1 MTSFKQWTPPS
12 IGGAGGAASAQRTAA
27 PDPIQAAYARGFAEG
42 QTQGVAAT
50 TQQLLAARRAVEA
63 AGRAV
68 TEARSA
74 VAGEIEET
82 VTVLAMA
89 IAQHMVVRELRADP
103 AAIADL
109 VRRTI
114 ATLPPAGPPTVRIHP
129 EDLAALNNAA
139 PSAAASNHSV
149 DVEWVGDPTVERG
162 GYIVETPQRVLDAR
176 LTSVFRELYE
186 RLRDG

>member
-1 MTSFKQWTPPS
+1 MPSFRHWTPPP
-12 IGGAGGAASAQRTAA
+12 IGAISSSGVQSKSTPA
-27 PDPIQAAYARGFAEG
+27 DPIKAAFARGLAEG
-42 QTQGVAAT
+42 QAQGAAAAA
-50 TQQLLAARRAVEA
+50 QQLQAARRAVEA

-68 TEARSA
+68 IEARQA

-89 IAQHMVVRELRADP
+89 IAQHMIVRELRADP

-114 ATLPPAGPPTVRIHP
+114 ATLPPSGPPTVRINP
-129 EDLAALNNAA
+129 EDLAALDNVA
-139 PSAAASNHSV
+139 PSVADSNRDV
-149 DVEWVGDPTVERG
+149 DVEWVADPLVERG
-162 GYIVETPQRVLDAR
+162 GYVVETPQRVLDAR
-176 LTSVFRELYE
+176 LTSVFRDFYE

>member
-1 MTSFKQWTPPS
+1 MTSFKNWTPPPF
-12 IGGAGGAASAQRTAA
+12 GGAGSASAGTTKP
-27 PDPIQAAYARGFAEG
+27 PDPVQAAFARGVAEG
-42 QTQGVAAT
+42 QTQGAAAAA
-50 TQQLLAARRAVEA
+50 QQLQTVRRAVEA

-68 TEARSA
+68 AEARNA

-89 IAQHMVVRELRADP
+89 IAQRMIVRELRADP
-103 AAIADL
+103 AAIGDL

-114 ATLPPAGPPTVRIHP
+114 ATLPPAGPPTVRINP
-129 EDLAALNNAA
+129 EDLAALNGAA
-139 PSAAASNHSV
+139 PSAADSNRSV
-149 DVEWVGDPTVERG
+149 DVEWVADPSVERG

-176 LTSVFRELYE
+176 LTSVFRDLYE